1 MAQITDLPIIRKEI
15 RSIGPALFLVE
26 DRGQFLVST
35 RFQSFGR
42 RKRLEDAQAL
52 FDRIL
57 SGKL

>member
-1 MAQITDLPIIRKEI
+1 MAQTTDLPIIRKEV
-15 RSIGPALFLVE
+15 RSNGPTLFLVE

-35 RFQSFGR
+35 RFESKGR

-57 SGKL
+57 SGAR